1 MNEDKENYDE
11 KFFKLFD
18 GLLKTEFNSISFGI
32 QLMEYYGPQLAK
44 LTTNKEE
51 KDELNRK
58 TSELIKSLGGV
69 PNFLYGLWNEPKPV
83 FDTYVNSAIDEFFL
97 SYQKAREAICRAHIK
112 CIVNDVIG
120 KYPEYFKKKPSK
132 DLAGYFKNLY
142 WDMVEIAYI
151 RLASYWD
158 RAGQLLDY
166 IFFNIR
172 QYERDGF
179 SAVIDRIHINTGRI
193 LPELLKL
200 ESWINILKYRKSENP
215 DGYKWLIRRRN
226 LIIHSIS
233 LKNYENYEDDDELF
247 ESNYNHLNVTVKRKL
262 APQKPKEELKRL
274 HAQFSIAT
282 ELFTK
287 VLEISSWG
295 AKKVNRVNK

>member
-1 MNEDKENYDE
+1 MNEDKKKYSER
-11 KFFKLFD
+11 FFELCN
-18 GLLKTEFNSISFGI
+18 GLLMAEFNSISFGI
-32 QLMEYYGPQLAK
+32 QLKDFFEPQLAE

-51 KDELNRK
+51 KDELDRK

-69 PNFLYGLWNEPKPV
+69 PDFLYGLKNEPKPV

-112 CIVNDVIG
+112 FIVNDIMG
-120 KYPEYFKKKPSK
+120 KHPEYIKKKPPK
-132 DLAGYFKNLY
+132 NLVGYLENLY
-142 WDMVEIAYI
+142 WDMVEISYI

-179 SAVIDRIHINTGRI
+179 SAVIDRIHINVGRI
-193 LPELLKL
+193 LPELLEL
-200 ESWINILKYRKSENP
+200 EPWIDILKYRKAENP
-215 DGYKWLIRRRN
+215 NGYKWLIRRRN

-233 LKNYENYEDDDELF
+233 LKNYEDYKDDDELF
-247 ESNYNHLNVTVKRKL
+247 ESNYNHFDITIKKKL
-262 APQKPKEELKRL
+262 APQKPEEELKQL
-274 HAQFSIAT
+274 LTQFNIAT

-287 VLEISSWG
+287 VIGICSWG
-295 AKKVNRVNK
+295 AKKVNRINK

>member
-1 MNEDKENYDE
+1 MNEDKEKHDE

-18 GLLKTEFNSISFGI
+18 ELLKTEFDSISFGT
-32 QLMEYYGPQLAK
+32 LLTKYYGPQLAK

-51 KDELNRK
+51 KDKLDRK

-69 PNFLYGLWNEPKPV
+69 PNFLYRLKNEPKPI
-83 FDTYVNSAIDEFFL
+83 FDTYVNSAINELFL
-97 SYQKAREAICRAHIK
+97 SYQKAREAIYRAHIK
-112 CIVNDVIG
+112 FIIIDTIQ
-120 KYPEYFKKKPSK
+120 KYPEYIKKKPPE
-132 DLAGYFKNLY
+132 DLVGYLENLY

-179 SAVIDRIHINTGRI
+179 SAVIDRIYINIGRI
-193 LPELLKL
+193 LPELLEL

-233 LKNYENYEDDDELF
+233 LKNYENYEDNDELF

-262 APQKPKEELKRL
+262 APQKPKEELKQL

-295 AKKVNRVNK
+295 AKKVDRINN

>member
-1 MNEDKENYDE
+1 MNEDKEKYDE
-11 KFFKLFD
+11 NFFKALD
-18 GLLKTEFNSISFGI
+18 ELVKAEFNSILFGNL
-32 QLMEYYGPQLAK
+32 LMEYYGPQLVK

-51 KDELNRK
+51 ENELDRK
-58 TSELIKSLGGV
+58 TSELIKSLRGV
-69 PNFLYGLWNEPKPV
+69 PNFLIRLKNEPKPIY
-83 FDTYVNSAIDEFFL
+83 DTYVNSAIDEFFL
-97 SYQKAREAICRAHIK
+97 SYQKAKEAIRRAHIK
-112 CIVNDVIG
+112 FIINDGIE
-120 KYPEYFKKKPSK
+120 KHPEYIKKKPPT
-132 DLAGYFKNLY
+132 DLVEYLENLY

-179 SAVIDRIHINTGRI
+179 SAVIDRIHINVGRI
-193 LPELLKL
+193 LPELLEL
-200 ESWINILKYRKSENP
+200 EPWIDILKYRKAENP
-215 DGYKWLIRRRN
+215 DGYKWLILRRN

-262 APQKPKEELKRL
+262 APQKPKEELKQL
-274 HAQFSIAT
+274 HTQFSIAT

-287 VLEISSWG
+287 VLEISYWG

>member
-1 MNEDKENYDE
+1 MNEDKKKYNER
-11 KFFKLFD
+11 FFKLCN
-18 GLLKTEFNSISFGI
+18 GLIMAEFNSISFGI
-32 QLMEYYGPQLAK
+32 QLKEFFEPQLAE
-44 LTTNKEE
+44 LTTNREE
-51 KDELNRK
+51 KDELDRK

-69 PNFLYGLWNEPKPV
+69 PNFLYRLKNEPKPI
-83 FDTYVNSAIDEFFL
+83 FDTYVNSAINELFL
-97 SYQKAREAICRAHIK
+97 SYQKAREAIYRAHIK
-112 CIVNDVIG
+112 FIIIDTIQ
-120 KYPEYFKKKPSK
+120 KYPEYIKKKPPE
-132 DLAGYFKNLY
+132 DLVGYLENLY

-179 SAVIDRIHINTGRI
+179 SAVIDRIHINIGRI
-193 LPELLKL
+193 LPELLKI
-200 ESWINILKYRKSENP
+200 ESWINILKYRKSENL

-262 APQKPKEELKRL
+262 APQKPKEELKQL

-295 AKKVNRVNK
+295 AKKVNRINN

>member
-1 MNEDKENYDE
+1 MNEDKEKYDE
-11 KFFKLFD
+11 NLFKGLD
-18 GLLKTEFNSISFGI
+18 GLMKAEFNSILFGNL
-32 QLMEYYGPQLAK
+32 LMKYYGPQLAK

-58 TSELIKSLGGV
+58 TSELIKSLGGA

-97 SYQKAREAICRAHIK
+97 SYKKAREAICRAHIK
-112 CIVNDVIG
+112 FIVNDGIG
-120 KYPEYFKKKPSK
+120 KHPEYIKKKPSK
-132 DLAGYFKNLY
+132 NLAGYLENLY

-172 QYERDGF
+172 QYEKDGF
-179 SAVIDRIHINTGRI
+179 SAVIDRIHINIGRI

-200 ESWINILKYRKSENP
+200 ESWIIILKYRKSENP
-215 DGYKWLIRRRN
+215 NGYKWLIRRRN

-233 LKNYENYEDDDELF
+233 LKSYENYEDDDELF

-262 APQKPKEELKRL
+262 APQKPKEELKQL

-295 AKKVNRVNK
+295 AKKVDRINN

>member
-1 MNEDKENYDE
+1 MNEEKEKYDE
-11 KFFKLFD
+11 KFID
-18 GLLKTEFNSISFGI
+18 LLVELLSAEFNSILFGI
-32 QLMEYYGPQLAK
+32 QLRELFEPQLVK
-44 LTTNKEE
+44 LTANKEE

-69 PNFLYGLWNEPKPV
+69 PSFLYRFKNEPKPIY
-83 FDTYVNSAIDEFFL
+83 DTYVNSAIDEFFL
-97 SYQKAREAICRAHIK
+97 SYQKAKEAICRAHIK
-112 CIVNDVIG
+112 FIVNDIIG
-120 KYPEYFKKKPSK
+120 KHPEYIKKKPPT
-132 DLAGYFKNLY
+132 DLVGYLENLY

-179 SAVIDRIHINTGRI
+179 SAVIDRIHINVGRI
-193 LPELLKL
+193 LPELLEL